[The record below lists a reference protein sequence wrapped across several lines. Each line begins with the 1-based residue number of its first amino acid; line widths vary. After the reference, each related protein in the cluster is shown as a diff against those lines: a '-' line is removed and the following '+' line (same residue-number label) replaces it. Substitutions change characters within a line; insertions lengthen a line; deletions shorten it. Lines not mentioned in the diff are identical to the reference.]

1 MIDRRT
7 FLKLS
12 GTGAAVAVLTPS
24 MLLMTGCSLKGD
36 AQNVL
41 DALTAIYNAD
51 PTAAWARDLQIAI
64 GDMTTAI
71 ADWDGSSVN
80 CELQSGVTI
89 AAAILDSIPLGALID
104 LIVTIALSGIRALL
118 ANLAPCLIAAALA
131 KKLSRAY
138 SGTFHSTTPAYA
150 QYYSQ
155 FKSEARWRVGGDF
168 KKAFNDGAKASGI
181 PQAQI
186 K

>member
-7 FLKLS
+7 FLELS

-51 PTAAWARDLQIAI
+51 PTAAWAPDLQIAI

-71 ADWDGSSVN
+71 ADWNGSSVN
-80 CELQSGVTI
+80 CELQSAVTI

-104 LIVTIALSGIRALL
+104 LIVTIALAGIRSLL
-118 ANLAPCLIAAALA
+118 ADLAPCSTAALA

-138 SGTFHSTTPAYA
+138 GGTFHSRTVTYA
-150 QYYSQ
+150 HYYAQ
-155 FKSEARWRVGGDF
+155 FKSESTWRMGGDF
-168 KKAFNDGAKASGI
+168 KKAFNNAATASGL
-181 PQAQI
+181 PNAQI